1 MPYYTQEE
9 NILAA
14 VYMRLSREDSTL
26 GESNSI
32 TNQRMML
39 TDYVTSH
46 GMTLVD
52 EFVDDGFTGLN
63 FNRPGFKALI
73 EACEQQKVNCV
84 LVKDLSRLG
93 RNATEVG
100 RYITEIFPRMGIRF
114 IAVNDNYD
122 SNDTEFAILD
132 MTTPFKNLMNE
143 LYSKD
148 LSRKI
153 RASFEI
159 ARKNGD
165 FMTGHPP
172 YGYLRDPEDKHH
184 LVIDPECAPVIKL
197 IFDMKISGHNNSSIA
212 ANLNMMNVES
222 PKQHMIRL
230 YGLNYT
236 EDDSSVWLPSSITRI
251 LANELYTGTMVSA
264 KRCRPNYKIRKLKK
278 NDKALWCRVENR
290 HEPIVSKEIFN
301 YVQDVCSRSQASTI
315 TGEVRP
321 LTGFLR
327 CPDCGML
334 MVHHGSP
341 NSANEYCNCSS
352 YLRKEGCC
360 SHNMNLKR
368 IESAVLGAIRV
379 EIEYLVRA
387 RDKLRSQ
394 GVTSYRGET
403 LRKLDA
409 DIAEILN
416 EERRYMNLKT
426 HLYEDKVNG
435 IVTVDEY
442 KELDRHFTE
451 SLTAVESRIAEMQE
465 ERNRVSSEQMNII
478 PWIDSIMQFRG
489 TEELTRKAV
498 IMMID
503 YVYIHKNKT
512 VDVHF
517 RYQDEINDLMTITIQ
532 NVEKNEE
539 ESA

>member
-46 GMTLVD
+46 GMTLID